1 MSSVSSKI
9 NYAFKL
15 RRRQSA
21 LLAQDTIDKQPV
33 HGIINLWH
41 YQRQKCRVRFQGGCL
56 LPFPGREIFFF
67 PPVKGGDAYG
77 YISRAVSVLPSGNR
91 HYWPDVH
98 GHKKEVRPPSS
109 LHWRSYFWTCRG
121 QPPFGSAT
129 LYVYSMPLW
138 PFCQA
143 DAGLFLP
150 GFFVVPSHSSSLCC
164 AARTACDLG
173 ISRCELPLKGLRPFE
188 EAAAWVPLSHIN

>member
-1 MSSVSSKI
+1 MNGSLFRIIGRTAHLLFRGQIAHLTFAAQMSSVSSKI

-109 LHWRSYFWTCRG
+109 LH
-121 QPPFGSAT
+121 
-129 LYVYSMPLW
+129 
-138 PFCQA
+138 
-143 DAGLFLP
+143 
-150 GFFVVPSHSSSLCC
+150 
-164 AARTACDLG
+164 
-173 ISRCELPLKGLRPFE
+173 
-188 EAAAWVPLSHIN
+188 

>member
-1 MSSVSSKI
+1 ME
-9 NYAFKL
+9 
-15 RRRQSA
+15 
-21 LLAQDTIDKQPV
+21 
-33 HGIINLWH
+33 G
-41 YQRQKCRVRFQGGCL
+41 
-56 LPFPGREIFFF
+56 E
-67 PPVKGGDAYG
+67 
-77 YISRAVSVLPSGNR
+77 PSGFPSPRRAKRITRPQAAKSGENR
-91 HYWPDVH
+91 HDFHTFAQLGVNGRREPDFFD
-98 GHKKEVRPPSS
+98 KLPP
-109 LHWRSYFWTCRG
+109 RSRNSGAVPLFIPASPSVGLTSDELRG

-173 ISRCELPLKGLRPFE
+173 ISRCELPLKGLTAFRGGNGMGSVITHKLR
-188 EAAAWVPLSHIN
+188 AAHTDV